1 MVIAEAYAMD
11 KLVVVHRSGYSNYSK
26 GLAEE
31 PKAGLTVGVLN
42 EECMQSC

>member
-11 KLVVVHRSGYSNYSK
+11 KLVVAHRSGYSK
-26 GLAEE
+26 GLTEE